1 MISVAI
7 SCHYFFGKDQRTA
20 ELEKILP
27 RFPPWAFPSYWV
39 STYNMY
45 RYWGTARHHSAS
57 QRQMPRRVVT
67 CRAAVQSREQ
77 RYQALVRRTEPWGLF
92 HTDTI
97 ESIHTNAH
105 TLKHTHA
112 HPNKRSLPAGQTH
125 ITVSGGSVANEQE
138 EELRNPPDWTDKRF
152 YVLFDLCFRR
162 GKRGGGQLGVRGW
175 VLGMVLMEGE
185 GGGGMGSFIW
195 FKASNQILSFFFF
208 FYKWSENEF
217 PRSLSLAV
225 TVGSW
230 WM

>member
-67 CRAAVQSREQ
+67 YRAAVQSREQ

-105 TLKHTHA
+105 TLKHTRTSKQA
-112 HPNKRSLPAGQTH
+112 LPPCRTDPHHCVRWLCGERAGRRAEKSTRLNGQT
-125 ITVSGGSVANEQE
+125 ILRSVRPLFQKRQKGRGTTGGQGMGFGDGV
-138 EELRNPPDWTDKRF
+138 DGG
-152 YVLFDLCFRR
+152 RR
-162 GKRGGGQLGVRGW
+162 GWRDGV
-175 VLGMVLMEGE
+175 LYL
-185 GGGGMGSFIW
+185 I
-195 FKASNQILSFFFF
+195 
-208 FYKWSENEF
+208 
-217 PRSLSLAV
+217 
-225 TVGSW
+225 
-230 WM
+230 